1 MELNIDQALQQ
12 GDAAYNEGNVQNA
25 ERLYRAVLQ
34 AEPSHP
40 HANHKLGEVAVAVG
54 KPLEA
59 IPLFK
64 LAVEAKPQIEQFWLS
79 YIEALMRAQRFDEAE
94 RVVAKGEESGV
105 SPGKLEILRQQIRAS
120 SLEGNTKTKK
130 GLAVSEKRKRL
141 AEKKRKK
148 KKRAQNASLGASP
161 SQDQINLF
169 LEHYRANRMAE
180 AESIALS
187 LAQQFPGHPFAWK
200 ALGVVYQQT
209 SRPRES
215 LGPMQKSV
223 ELSPHDAEAHFNLGV
238 TLRELGRLEEAEASY
253 LQAIALEPDYAE
265 AYNSLGVTL
274 QELGRLEDAISSYIS
289 SINLRAGPC
298 KAHSNLGRALISAR
312 FKKANKSLYPILINL
327 LAWENVVMP
336 QDVAGAIV
344 SLLRLDNLIAD
355 LLLHPPIFTDVKEV
369 DRAVKAL
376 DQIPLLH
383 QLMRICPLPDLQLE
397 ELFVFLRQALLR
409 HLNTINDSPEV
420 TNFLLTL
427 SLQCFTNEY
436 VYAETEV
443 ESALVDSLETKVAEC
458 LAQGSQPTIT
468 EVLCLAAYRPLHHY
482 DWSDELQA
490 LEQFPEAQKR
500 LIDEP
505 QAETVI
511 AQSIPCLAD
520 VEDEISRKVKE
531 QYEENPYPRWMKF
544 GAAPKAKSVAEVCI
558 EAELKLHS
566 ANIKSV
572 VAPKI
577 LIAGCGTGM
586 QSLGTASRFA
596 NCHITA
602 VDLSRAS
609 LAYAQRKT
617 DELGITNIQYLQAD
631 ILNLDELGQKFD
643 IIESAGVLHH
653 MDDPMAGWRVLT
665 DLLNSSGLMKI
676 GLYSELA
683 RHHVVRIREEIVVK
697 GLEISDD
704 EIRQF
709 RRSLIES
716 PAEHH
721 QRLTSF
727 YDFFTLSSLRDLIFH
742 VQEHRFTLPQIQICL
757 DELGLKFCGFESPE
771 MVANFKKSFGE
782 EADTCDLLLWH
793 QFEKQNP
800 KTFLGMYQFW
810 CQKR

>member
-1 MELNIDQALQQ
+1 
-12 GDAAYNEGNVQNA
+12 
-25 ERLYRAVLQ
+25 
-34 AEPSHP
+34 
-40 HANHKLGEVAVAVG
+40 
-54 KPLEA
+54 
-59 IPLFK
+59 
-64 LAVEAKPQIEQFWLS
+64 
-79 YIEALMRAQRFDEAE
+79 
-94 RVVAKGEESGV
+94 
-105 SPGKLEILRQQIRAS
+105 
-120 SLEGNTKTKK
+120 
-130 GLAVSEKRKRL
+130 
-141 AEKKRKK
+141 
-148 KKRAQNASLGASP
+148 
-161 SQDQINLF
+161 
-169 LEHYRANRMAE
+169 
-180 AESIALS
+180 
-187 LAQQFPGHPFAWK
+187 
-200 ALGVVYQQT
+200 
-209 SRPRES
+209 
-215 LGPMQKSV
+215 
-223 ELSPHDAEAHFNLGV
+223 
-238 TLRELGRLEEAEASY
+238 
-253 LQAIALEPDYAE
+253 
-265 AYNSLGVTL
+265 
-274 QELGRLEDAISSYIS
+274 
-289 SINLRAGPC
+289 
-298 KAHSNLGRALISAR
+298 
-312 FKKANKSLYPILINL
+312 
-327 LAWENVVMP
+327 MP

-355 LLLHPPIFTDVKEV
+355 LLLHPQFLQMEV

-397 ELFVFLRQALLR
+397 ELFVFLRQALLQ

-596 NCHITA
+596 NSHIQRWISVA
-602 VDLSRAS
+602 PAS
-609 LAYAQRKT
+609 LMPRGKRMSWVSLT
-617 DELGITNIQYLQAD
+617 FNIYR
-631 ILNLDELGQKFD
+631 
-643 IIESAGVLHH
+643 
-653 MDDPMAGWRVLT
+653 P
-665 DLLNSSGLMKI
+665 
-676 GLYSELA
+676 
-683 RHHVVRIREEIVVK
+683 
-697 GLEISDD
+697 
-704 EIRQF
+704 
-709 RRSLIES
+709 
-716 PAEHH
+716 
-721 QRLTSF
+721 TS
-727 YDFFTLSSLRDLIFH
+727 
-742 VQEHRFTLPQIQICL
+742 
-757 DELGLKFCGFESPE
+757 
-771 MVANFKKSFGE
+771 
-782 EADTCDLLLWH
+782 
-793 QFEKQNP
+793 
-800 KTFLGMYQFW
+800 
-810 CQKR
+810 